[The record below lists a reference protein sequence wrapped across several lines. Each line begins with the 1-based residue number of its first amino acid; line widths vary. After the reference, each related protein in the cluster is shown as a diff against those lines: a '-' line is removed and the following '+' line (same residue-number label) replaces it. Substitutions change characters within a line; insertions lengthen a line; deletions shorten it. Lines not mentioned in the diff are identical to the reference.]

1 MAYSAPSLQQPIVLQ
16 GGYQAPS
23 LSIGVV
29 LGQGGVALVTAT
41 VAVALPPGP
50 IAVGALSGAAHV
62 GAQGVI
68 SARLDAAVPGISVT
82 AVGEVGITYSGAMSA
97 SLAAPNVSRFEVSC
111 NGQSGV
117 AAAAVLGMA
126 VPQMVARAIA
136 GGAYDI
142 ALPEAD
148 GVGAALAAQAAQ
160 PVASAIDLI
169 QQSTQVTR
177 TAEWMAAY
185 QGRPVCAAAV
195 VRAASALSVRRG
207 STAHHQ
213 HGRSV
218 GAGTGSRQQST
229 RPLHRPIRQPHQ
241 HALARCSGAHLRQT
255 STRRPG
261 KLLHLSAHQ
270 ARQINK
276 GLPARQHDR
285 GQVVAKPLRLR
296 WQDGMAPLP
305 GRWWP
310 WYEPP
315 GLVIVIPGPPYTP
328 RPLKCRLV
336 LGPGYA
342 VQPPCDYNP
351 QEPETPG
358 HIIPVRRTYM
368 ILNEVTLRRVDSN
381 LEVVPLSLEIS
392 IDRDSWTWSWSADVA
407 FSEWSY
413 LSSLNGEP
421 LELEAMVNGYRWRL
435 KMEGAPS
442 RTRSFGRTGVKISG
456 RGIASEL
463 DEPEAPSQ
471 EFFSASGGTAQQL
484 MAQALSYNGV
494 SLGWSLDWRVT
505 DWLVPGNVWSVSGAP
520 IAGVLD
526 VAEAVQ
532 AVIQADRVQRVLR
545 VLPRYP
551 AAPWDWDALTPDIEI
566 PPDIIISETLEPQ
579 HRADYNAVIVS
590 GQAQG
595 RMGRVVRAGTAGD
608 RMAPMVT
615 HPLLTATDALR
626 QRGIAELGNTGRMAS
641 VTLAMPISQDTTL
654 IEVGQLASFVEA
666 ADPFR
671 GLVVGTGVSA
681 QRDGD
686 RGLQV
691 FQRPVFE
698 RHYS

>member
-1 MAYSAPSLQQPIVLQ
+1 MSGDLLFHRAPTGPDLVFGDDDGIVQ
-16 GGYQAPS
+16 GA
-23 LSIGVV
+23 
-29 LGQGGVALVTAT
+29 ATAT
-41 VAVALPPGP
+41 LDADFEQLSLVAIAAEPLSASMDADFGELPAQVQASYDHNISRPL
-50 IAVGALSGAAHV
+50 VGQAATSWQAAH
-62 GAQGVI
+62 GLQIGRRNSWATMAHAAGSMGSRWQDARRMQSSLGCAW
-68 SARLDAAVPGISVT
+68 SALTRTRS
-82 AVGEVGITYSGAMSA
+82 S
-97 SLAAPNVSRFEVSC
+97 
-111 NGQSGV
+111 
-117 AAAAVLGMA
+117 
-126 VPQMVARAIA
+126 
-136 GGAYDI
+136 
-142 ALPEAD
+142 
-148 GVGAALAAQAAQ
+148 
-160 PVASAIDLI
+160 VASTWQD
-169 QQSTQVTR
+169 
-177 TAEWMAAY
+177 
-185 QGRPVCAAAV
+185 
-195 VRAASALSVRRG
+195 
-207 STAHHQ
+207 AH
-213 HGRSV
+213 RIRI
-218 GAGTGSRQQST
+218 GAT
-229 RPLHRPIRQPHQ
+229 
-241 HALARCSGAHLRQT
+241 
-255 STRRPG
+255 
-261 KLLHLSAHQ
+261 
-270 ARQINK
+270 
-276 GLPARQHDR
+276 
-285 GQVVAKPLRLR
+285 LR
-296 WQDGMAPLP
+296 WQDATRTRHGARSRWQDAIRARVGMLSRWQDMDHSRRLHRESRWQDADPLHV
-305 GRWWP
+305 GREARSGTAKHLPYDLRTHWQDAIVP
-310 WYEPP
+310 PP
-315 GLVIVIPGPPYTP
+315 GISP
-328 RPLKCRLV
+328 RPTEPGVTPHQPDANLIFCRYPTGADLV
-336 LGPGYA
+336 FGA
-342 VQPPCDYNP
+342 PCDYNP
-351 QEPETPG
+351 QEPQQPG
-358 HIIPVRRTYM
+358 HIIPVRRSYM

-407 FSEWSY
+407 FSEWPH

-456 RGIASEL
+456 RGIAAEL

-494 SLGWSLDWRVT
+494 SLGWSLDWKVT

-551 AAPWDWDALTPDIEI
+551 EAPWDWDALTPDIEI

-615 HPLLTATDALR
+615 HPLLTSTDALR
-626 QRGIAELGNTGRMAS
+626 QRGIAELGNAGRMAS
-641 VTLAMPISQDTTL
+641 VTLSMPISQDTTL

-681 QRDGD
+681 QRDED